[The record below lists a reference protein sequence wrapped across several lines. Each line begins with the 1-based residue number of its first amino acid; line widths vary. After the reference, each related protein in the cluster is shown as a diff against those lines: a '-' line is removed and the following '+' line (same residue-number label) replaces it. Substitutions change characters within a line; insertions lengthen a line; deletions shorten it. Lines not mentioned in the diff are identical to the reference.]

1 MRTRQTGRREVCKG
15 LLSTGLG
22 AACGTAEA
30 PSDHGAPAP
39 IETIDLPEARTTS
52 AISIEAALWARRSV
66 RAFRDETVALAD
78 LGQLLWACQG
88 LNRPELGGRTMPS
101 AGARYPLEV
110 YVLTAEGIHHYVPEG
125 HQLER
130 FCTED
135 VRDRIPAQSFVRP
148 APVVVVIAAVFART
162 AERYGARAE
171 RYVHLEAGHAAH
183 GLLLQAVSL
192 GLGATPV
199 GSFDDEELQ
208 LLLGIPVDHEPLYVV
223 PIGVPA

>member
-1 MRTRQTGRREVCKG
+1 MS

-22 AACGTAEA
+22 AACGSVGA
-30 PSDHGAPAP
+30 PSNQGALAP
-39 IETIDLPEARTTS
+39 LETIELPEARTTS

-66 RAFRDETVALAD
+66 RSFREETIALAD
-78 LGQLLWACQG
+78 VGQLLWACQG
-88 LNRPELGGRTMPS
+88 LNRPEQGGRTTPS
-101 AGARYPLEV
+101 AGAQYPLEV
-110 YVLTAEGIHHYVPEG
+110 YVITAEGIHHYVPEG

-130 FCTED
+130 LSTED
-135 VRDRIPAQSFVRP
+135 VRDRIPAQSFVHP
-148 APVVVVIAAVFART
+148 APVVVVITAAFART
-162 AERYGARAE
+162 EEHYGERAE

-192 GLGATPV
+192 GLGGTPV

-208 LLLGIPVDHEPLYVV
+208 LLLGVPIDHEPLYVI